1 MASAFLSAAPSS
13 AALLGLGLLML
24 AALAPDA
31 SAQAPAASSAEGSR
45 AQGSPPAPATDAF
58 FGIALVYVKD
68 WDRLREYEQRLGP
81 LMQPYGVTMINQ
93 ILPRSVSDAGLD
105 RPDRIDVFYFRD
117 PQDMERLFADP
128 AVREAMAWRDAHA
141 TRKVIFLGGTP
152 LFPLG
157 S

>member
-1 MASAFLSAAPSS
+1 MTTSLVSAAPP
-13 AALLGLGLLML
+13 L
-24 AALAPDA
+24 AAGLALSLLLATLAPTA
-31 SAQAPAASSAEGSR
+31 LAQAPAAPGNEATV
-45 AQGSPPAPATDAF
+45 AQGQPPQPAASAF

-81 LMQPYGVTMINQ
+81 LMQPYGVTMVNQ
-93 ILPRSVSDAGLD
+93 ILPATVSEGGLEK
-105 RPDRIDVFYFRD
+105 PDRIDVFYFQD
-117 PQDMERLFADP
+117 PQDMARLFADP

-141 TRKVIFLGGTP
+141 TRKVVFLGGAP